1 MAIHHPY
8 IRGVFWSLMASAI
21 SAFNDL
27 LSKKMGMRIGGG
39 TTLFFRFFFSAIIF
53 LPYVLWHPSHF
64 KTSHHGIHAMRG
76 GMFTIAMLPW
86 YYGLIRLPLP
96 LITIISFA
104 TPLFASL
111 LSVFWLK
118 ESLNQSRKLALFVGF
133 LGIVI
138 STIRSRQTGGDLNLW
153 ALVAV
158 GATFLFALL
167 DVMNKRLLNLDEKLP
182 SMVFYSALWTSLF
195 SLPFALCNW
204 ATPTVEQIGHLAL
217 LGLCAN
223 IFLACL
229 LKAAHSV
236 KDLSSL
242 QPLRY
247 TEFVF
252 SCLFSIIFFHQ
263 FPKMT
268 SILGMVLIVPSA
280 IYLTRQETQNSQ

>member
-1 MAIHHPY
+1 M
-8 IRGVFWSLMASAI
+8 
-21 SAFNDL
+21 
-27 LSKKMGMRIGGG
+27 
-39 TTLFFRFFFSAIIF
+39 
-53 LPYVLWHPSHF
+53 
-64 KTSHHGIHAMRG
+64 
-76 GMFTIAMLPW
+76 
-86 YYGLIRLPLP
+86 
-96 LITIISFA
+96 
-104 TPLFASL
+104 
-111 LSVFWLK
+111 K
-118 ESLNQSRKLALFVGF
+118 ESLDQSRKIALFVGF

-138 STIRSRQTGGDLNLW
+138 STIGSRQTGGDLNLW

-195 SLPFALCNW
+195 SLPFALFQWESPNIVFHW
-204 ATPTVEQIGHLAL
+204 ETPNMEQLGQLAL

-223 IFLACL
+223 IFLVCL
-229 LKAAHSV
+229 LKAAQSV

-268 SILGMVLIVPSA
+268 SILGMFLIVPSA